1 MQSEA
6 DINSAI
12 DAACDN
18 ILDDCDELTVEE
30 VVPVVAPVVAEV
42 PKVVTESKSASKKK
56 PGRPKKP
63 TTCVPI
69 EVHGIVNAPVNEG
82 DLLELVYSN
91 PTMFKKLF
99 LLYKQY
105 EVSEIEMNF
114 DPVGLKIIT
123 KDHIGKSN
131 IYATIDGGCTNL
143 YYCKKLI
150 RICVNRDSLEK
161 ILKALIKTNYK
172 ITFVLR
178 EEDYRKTL
186 HLITREAE
194 YDTEDTYAI
203 DVVFKPEEVA
213 RVTYNDDDTDYPI
226 KFQLT
231 SKHFK
236 SRINHIRELSPTLTI
251 QKSGDEPLQF
261 TFDKAQKIH
270 WTSVYNNAEKIK
282 LKSTI
287 EPGDI
292 FNASVVIDYIKPFS
306 NSSIGDDVFI
316 AADKHKKM
324 SFMTRLDKH
333 DLGWTC
339 WVKIYTDIKEYR
351 E

>member
-6 DINSAI
+6 DISIAI

-18 ILDDCDELTVEE
+18 ILDDCEVEIPE
-30 VVPVVAPVVAEV
+30 VKPVVVVPQPQKAE
-42 PKVVTESKSASKKK
+42 PKPNSKKK
-56 PGRPKKP
+56 PGRPKNP

-69 EVHGIVNAPVNEG
+69 EVHGIVKEPVNPG
-82 DLLELVYSN
+82 DVLELVYSN

-114 DPVGLKIIT
+114 DPAGLKIVT

-143 YYCKKLI
+143 YYCKQLM

-186 HLITREAE
+186 HLITRDAE
-194 YDTEDTYAI
+194 FNTEDTYAI
-203 DVVFKPEEVA
+203 DVVFKPEEFA
-213 RVTYNDDDTDYPI
+213 RMAYNDDDTDYPI

-251 QKSGDEPLQF
+251 QKSGDDPLQF

-270 WTSVYNNAEKIK
+270 WTSVYNDPEKIK

-287 EPGDI
+287 LPDDI

-306 NSSIGDDVFI
+306 NSSIGDEVFI

-324 SFMTRLDKH
+324 SFMTRLDKR
-333 DLGWTC
+333 DPGWTC